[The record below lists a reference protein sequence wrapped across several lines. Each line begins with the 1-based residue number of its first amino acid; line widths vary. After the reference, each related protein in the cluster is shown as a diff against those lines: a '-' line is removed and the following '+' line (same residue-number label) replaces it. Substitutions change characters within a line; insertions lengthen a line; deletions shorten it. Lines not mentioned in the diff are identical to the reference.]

1 MNWRGVF
8 LGVVGVTSMCSIA
21 AAEAERG
28 KPKLIEEF
36 LTAEPAYVESKGEF
50 QLGAAIDYRRPARDW
65 RAPVLVEFGI
75 TDRIEAEVEASY
87 VSLPGAGSRHRGPGD
102 VELGLHYALRPDVEN
117 VAVTLGAD
125 IGLPTGDEAKGLGS
139 GQTDVEFLGIAG
151 VKVGPA
157 ELHVAGMVEFDDEAE
172 PALNAAVAYPRGD
185 FRFTLEGNVLRGAE
199 KTGFVE
205 QDLVEEPGED
215 TDHENL
221 VVVVTPGLFHRP
233 SPEIEYGIGV
243 PIGLTKAAP
252 DWGIIARLTIE
263 FEF

>member
-1 MNWRGVF
+1 MNWRDVF
-8 LGVVGVTSMCSIA
+8 LCVIGVTSVSSIA
-21 AAEAERG
+21 AADGERG

-36 LTAEPAYVESKGEF
+36 LTAEPTYVESKGEF
-50 QLGAAIDYRRPARDW
+50 QVGAAIDYRRPARDW
-65 RAPVLVEFGI
+65 RVPVLVEFGI

-87 VSLPGAGSRHRGPGD
+87 VSLPGAGSRNRGPGD

-117 VAVTLGAD
+117 VAVTLGVD
-125 IGLPTGDEAKGLGS
+125 IGLPTGNEAKGLGS
-139 GQTDVEFLGIAG
+139 GQTNLEFLGIAG
-151 VKVGPA
+151 VRLGLA
-157 ELHVAGMVEFDDEAE
+157 ELHVAGRVEFDDEAE
-172 PALNAAVAYPRGD
+172 PALNAATVYPRGD
-185 FRFTLEGNVLRGAE
+185 FRFTLEANILRGAE

-205 QDLVEEPGED
+205 QDLMEEPGEG

-221 VVVVTPGLFHRP
+221 VVVVTPGLFHHP

-243 PIGLTKAAP
+243 PIGLTRAAP